1 MKSIKLQW
9 LLKKHHIKK
18 KYPNQKKH
26 PKSRPFLDLFMV
38 SGLANSREN
47 PSESRA
53 IRIYEETAEEGLK
66 SHQEKCNQKY
76 ILHAIFT

>member
-1 MKSIKLQW
+1 MAF
-9 LLKKHHIKK
+9 KKTPYKK
-18 KYPNQKKH
+18 KVPKPKN

-38 SGLANSREN
+38 SGLANSRES

-66 SHQEKCNQKY
+66 FHQEKYNQKY